1 MDKIE
6 IVIVTGMSGAGK
18 TTAMAAFE
26 NMAYRCIDNYPIEL
40 LGAFSEYLKDNT
52 AYSRIAMAVSL
63 DDAPKAIRFLSNV
76 DWLNV
81 SVIFLDCDDN
91 IILKRYKETRR
102 SHPILISNKASTL
115 LEAIEYE
122 RKLARPISK
131 EANVVIDTTQLKGNK
146 FQQILENQFNHQSID
161 PFRISFVSFGYKHG
175 IPKDADLLFDVRF
188 LPNPFYVDEL
198 RNLTGNDKEVYD
210 YVLSNEVKGT
220 LKLNVKMS
228 LYNNV
233 ETNINKDFAYDYTL
247 KDKIGNINTVSISSN
262 EKISK
267 GYIYANYD
275 KKDGLNETI
284 YNENYIIDIA
294 YAGIENELELNQ
306 AIDKFEINDEKNIST
321 TVGGTN
327 YTYNKKIKVAEDIF
341 KKMLGKDGKIEVF
354 KTDKTKRDTNRI

>member
-102 SHPILISNKASTL
+102 SHPILISNKA
-115 LEAIEYE
+115 
-122 RKLARPISK
+122 RPISK

-210 YVLSNEVKGT
+210 YVIDKP
-220 LKLNVKMS
+220 
-228 LYNNV
+228 
-233 ETNINKDFAYDYTL
+233 ETQKFINKMTDLLDYL
-247 KDKIGNINTVSISSN
+247 LD
-262 EKISK
+262 E
-267 GYIYANYD
+267 YD
-275 KKDGLNETI
+275 KEGKTHVVI
-284 YNENYIIDIA
+284 
-294 YAGIENELELNQ
+294 GIGC
-306 AIDKFEINDEKNIST
+306 T
-321 TVGGTN
+321 GGQHRSVSLTN
-327 YTYNKKIKVAEDIF
+327 YFADHYSEKYHVHR
-341 KKMLGKDGKIEVF
+341 LH
-354 KTDKTKRDTNRI
+354 RDAIH

>member
-188 LPNPFYVDEL
+188 LPNPFYVDDKPETQKFINKMTDL
-198 RNLTGNDKEVYD
+198 LDYLLDEYDKEGKTHV
-210 YVLSNEVKGT
+210 VIGIGCTGGQHRSV
-220 LKLNVKMS
+220 S
-228 LYNNV
+228 L
-233 ETNINKDFAYDYTL
+233 
-247 KDKIGNINTVSISSN
+247 
-262 EKISK
+262 
-267 GYIYANYD
+267 
-275 KKDGLNETI
+275 
-284 YNENYIIDIA
+284 
-294 YAGIENELELNQ
+294 
-306 AIDKFEINDEKNIST
+306 
-321 TVGGTN
+321 TN
-327 YTYNKKIKVAEDIF
+327 YFADHYSEKYHVHR
-341 KKMLGKDGKIEVF
+341 LH
-354 KTDKTKRDTNRI
+354 RDAIH